1 MKPEEIG
8 RRFGIGVRVAGRI
21 AKERTEE
28 RAKERAN
35 QPASPASPARDANSS
50 AAAWS
55 SQSSANARTAAPA
68 SSAQNSRLQN
78 SRIAG
83 QAARAAGRGVAG
95 FVKPFG
101 RVGGI
106 LWLELTGFFFG
117 LFAVFF
123 AVSLWRTHI
132 DYAQG
137 PHHQQ
142 FLIAAV
148 LTAVF
153 TYLSISSFL
162 RTRKK

>member
-21 AKERTEE
+21 AKER
-28 RAKERAN
+28 AN
-35 QPASPASPARDANSS
+35 QPAPQASPTGDVSGQSVNNP
-50 AAAWS
+50 AAAPTWS
-55 SQSSANARTAAPA
+55 SQSSANARTGAPA
-68 SSAQNSRLQN
+68 SSSQNSRLQN

-123 AVSLWRTHI
+123 AVSLWRTHT